1 MVIFYRKEGKKCQ
14 SVKWLPLL
22 IKNGGV
28 GKTTTTVNLGNGLFR
43 KGKRVLL
50 IDLDPQ
56 GDLTTSL
63 GYKNPNS
70 LDFTIKNLMEKE
82 IQEIP
87 ISKKDGIL
95 KNGEGVSFIPANIE
109 LEALELSMI
118 KYMNKENILKKYINK
133 IREDYDYIL
142 IDCRPALGLLT
153 INALATA
160 DSVIIPVQ
168 AQYLPLK
175 DMTQLMQTID
185 KIRVQINPKLKIEG
199 ILLTMVDTKTNLAKA
214 SIESLKNNYGRRI
227 KIYDTIIPMGIKA
240 AESTIEGKSVYAYDK
255 KSKPAIAYEELT
267 KEVLKD
273 SERNKTRLA
282 ECRWII

>member
-1 MVIFYRKEGKKCQ
+1 MCQ

-22 IKNGGV
+22 IRNGGV
-28 GKTTTTVNLGNGLFR
+28 GKTTTTVNLGNGLAR
-43 KGKRVLL
+43 SGKKVLL

-63 GYKNPNS
+63 GFKNPNS
-70 LDFTIKNLMEKE
+70 IDNTIKNLMEKE

-87 ISKKDGIL
+87 ISKNEGIIQSR
-95 KNGEGVSFIPANIE
+95 EGVDLIPANIE
-109 LEALELSMI
+109 LEALETSMI
-118 KYMNKENILKKYINK
+118 KYMNKENILRKYVSK
-133 IREDYDYIL
+133 IKEDYDYIL

-185 KIRVQINPKLKIEG
+185 KIRVQINPRLKIEG
-199 ILLTMVDTKTNLAKA
+199 ILLTMVDMKTNLAKA

-227 KIYDTIIPMGIKA
+227 KIYNTIIPMGIKA

-255 KSKPAIAYEELT
+255 RSKPAIAYENFTE
-267 KEVLKD
+267 EVLKN
-273 SERNKTRLA
+273 SEKNKFRTS

>member
-199 ILLTMVDTKTNLAKA
+199 ILLTMVDMKTNLAKA

-273 SERNKTRLA
+273 SERNETRLA